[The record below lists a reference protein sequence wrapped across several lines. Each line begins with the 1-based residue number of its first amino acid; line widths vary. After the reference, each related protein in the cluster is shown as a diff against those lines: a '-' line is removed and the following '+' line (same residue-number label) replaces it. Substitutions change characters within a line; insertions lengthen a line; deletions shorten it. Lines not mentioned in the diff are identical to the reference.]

1 VEFALVLPF
10 ILFMAL
16 FVTEG
21 AGFLRMHQVLNNA
34 AREGVRLS
42 SQPENQCADPACST
56 NPSIQNAVMDYLCRN
71 AVSNQNCGGPTV
83 TVSISQNVQ
92 VPDANGINMNTS
104 VIAVSRPY
112 GLPLMSA
119 VPGFGVPTSITL
131 TSSVQFRNFY

>member
-1 VEFALVLPF
+1 
-10 ILFMAL
+10 
-16 FVTEG
+16 
-21 AGFLRMHQVLNNA
+21 
-34 AREGVRLS
+34 
-42 SQPENQCADPACST
+42 
-56 NPSIQNAVMDYLCRN
+56 MDYLCRN